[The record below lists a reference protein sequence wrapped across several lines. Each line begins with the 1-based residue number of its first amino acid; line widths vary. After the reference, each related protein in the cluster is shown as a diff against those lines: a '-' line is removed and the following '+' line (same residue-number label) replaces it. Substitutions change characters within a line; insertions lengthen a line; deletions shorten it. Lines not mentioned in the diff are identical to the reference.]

1 MKRQNI
7 FFGRGK
13 QAELADHLYKRFM
26 SRQWFSYD
34 DVMTDSGKKEYPNLS
49 SCDGYGELKKLFGK
63 TLATTTTNDHWRF
76 PGE

>member
-13 QAELADHLYKRFM
+13 QVKLVEHLYKRFM

-34 DVMTDSGKKEYPNLS
+34 DVMADSGKKEYPNLS
-49 SCDGYGELKKLFGK
+49 SCDGYGGLKMMFVIIKF
-63 TLATTTTNDHWRF
+63 R
-76 PGE
+76 

>member
-13 QAELADHLYKRFM
+13 QVKLAEHLYKRFM

-34 DVMTDSGKKEYPNLS
+34 DVMADSGKKEYPNLS
-49 SCDGYGELKKLFGK
+49 SCDGYGELKKLFGVF
-63 TLATTTTNDHWRF
+63 R
-76 PGE
+76 